1 MTLRLEEKIYIKNLN
16 LFEFK
21 KWMNINNI
29 KKIFPTRIVN
39 SIYFDNDLKMYFDSI
54 EGVLPRKKIRIRT
67 YGTKNFLITKNKI
80 KKEIKIS
87 YYNYRKKIVDDVK
100 LNSSLL
106 QQVFFDEIYGICK
119 PIINVFYKRSY
130 FKLKEYRIT
139 IDEEINYSKVSNS
152 FISKPSIQDTE
163 SIIEIKSNNI
173 FKKDDILK
181 NFPLARSRFSKYCRG
196 IELLKIF

>member
-1 MTLRLEEKIYIKNLN
+1 
-16 LFEFK
+16 
-21 KWMNINNI
+21 
-29 KKIFPTRIVN
+29 
-39 SIYFDNDLKMYFDSI
+39 MYKDSI

-80 KKEIKIS
+80 KNEIKIS
-87 YYNYRKKIVDDVK
+87 YYNYRRKIVDDVK

-106 QQVFFDEIYGICK
+106 QQGFFDEIYGICK